1 MTVRSTVWQIQ
12 SGTVKMDDDL
22 SRKCTEDD
30 KKIGSLWRRKKY
42 LYNLMDIDMV
52 KQEVIKTWLT
62 KAKLTYLQV

>member
-1 MTVRSTVWQIQ
+1 MYRGWQEDWEF
-12 SGTVKMDDDL
+12 VK
-22 SRKCTEDD
+22 K
-30 KKIGSLWRRKKY
+30 KKY